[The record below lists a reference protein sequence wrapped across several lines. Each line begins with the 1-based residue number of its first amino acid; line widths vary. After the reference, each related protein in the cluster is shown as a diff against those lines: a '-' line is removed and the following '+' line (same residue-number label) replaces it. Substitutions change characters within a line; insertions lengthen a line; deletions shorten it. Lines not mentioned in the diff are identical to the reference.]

1 MSTTPHA
8 RHAHTVRNFD
18 AELEALR
25 QLVLKM
31 GQLVVQQVSDS
42 LDALLEDKV
51 SLARMVQR
59 REDWVDAMEIEADD
73 RIVDLLV
80 KRQPVGPDL
89 RAILSLGRSARDLER
104 MADEGERISRATIE
118 GHEKSPAFKPG
129 AELLRDV
136 GPMGELALELVR
148 GALQALTQLDVDQ
161 ALAVKRRDDDLDG
174 HFRSALRRLATFI
187 MEDSRTVGHVIATTF
202 VLKSLERIGDH
213 ATNIAEHVIYLIRG
227 KDVRHLGSSDE
238 VEKAL
243 SSSDHPIP

>member
-1 MSTTPHA
+1 MSTTPQG
-8 RHAHTVRNFD
+8 RHAHTVRKFD

-25 QLVLKM
+25 DLVLKM
-31 GQLVVQQVSDS
+31 GQLVIQQVSDS
-42 LDALLEDKV
+42 IDALLSDKV

-59 REDWVDAMEIEADD
+59 REDWVDAMEVEADD

-89 RAILSLGRSARDLER
+89 RAILSLGRSVRDLER
-104 MADEGERISRATIE
+104 MGDEGERISRATIDA
-118 GHEKSPAFKPG
+118 HEKNAGSKPG
-129 AELLRDV
+129 TELLRDV
-136 GPMGELALELVR
+136 APMGDLALELAR
-148 GALQALTQLDVDQ
+148 DALEALARLDLER

-174 HFRSALRRLATFI
+174 HFRAGMRRLATFI

-238 VEKAL
+238 VERAL
-243 SSSDHPIP
+243 GSSEV